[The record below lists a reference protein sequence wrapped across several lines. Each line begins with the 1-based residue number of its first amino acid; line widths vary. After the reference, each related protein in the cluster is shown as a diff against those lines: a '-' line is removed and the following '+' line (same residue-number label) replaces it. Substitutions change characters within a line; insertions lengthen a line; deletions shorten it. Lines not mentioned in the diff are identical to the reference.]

1 MLAREVTGKF
11 TKISIGSVPISYR
24 FILGYWFYLECPMKF
39 IRRIG
44 WIAVGFT
51 YFLVAL
57 GGTVR
62 ATDSGLSCPDWPL
75 CYGKA
80 YAAIDYHTFLEQ
92 FHRYMAAIVS
102 VLVVTLAIS
111 AFLWARRE
119 RHLLIP
125 ALIAPVLLIIQIVLG
140 GLTVLWKL
148 PPTIITAHLGTAL
161 AIFAM
166 VITIAVM
173 AGKPQVS
180 KESPAKTRKFARLAM
195 TNALL
200 VYGLMLSGSYVVG
213 SGASLACTGWPFCT
227 PQFWAITNHL
237 ADINILHRLVATF
250 VGLVLIWTLFSAW
263 RRRKVAPGQAWVA
276 LAAGILFV
284 AQAIVGG
291 LIVLLDKPGFVAGLH
306 LALATA
312 VWGMLVVLAALAAH
326 QLRSA
331 PQEWDDGTEESEGET
346 VIGSNSAK
354 KEAGLVRQT
363 INNYVDLM
371 KPHVT
376 VLLLGTTAAAMA
388 IAERGLP
395 PVGLLLATLL
405 GGAMAAGSA
414 NCINCYIDRDIDQ
427 IMGRTQRRSLPA
439 GKVQPQQALTF
450 GIVLAIGAFVILSL
464 FVNLLSAALACSAIV
479 FYVFVYTLGLKRTSA
494 QNIVIGG
501 AAGAVPVLVGW
512 AAVTNTV
519 TLPAV
524 WLFAIIFYWT
534 PPHFWA
540 LSLLIQKDY
549 EKARVPMLPVVM
561 GENETRKQIFL
572 YSLMLLAV
580 TLVLFAMRAMGYI
593 YLVAAVVLGGIL
605 LYMAIRL
612 LRDKTKS
619 RAKTL
624 FWYSN
629 CYLAMIFAAMVIDR
643 VIH

>member
-1 MLAREVTGKF
+1 
-11 TKISIGSVPISYR
+11 
-24 FILGYWFYLECPMKF
+24 MKL
-39 IRRIG
+39 IRRVA

-62 ATDSGLSCPDWPL
+62 TTDSGLSCPDWPL
-75 CYGKA
+75 CYGQA
-80 YAAIDYHTFLEQ
+80 YAVIDYHTFLEQ
-92 FHRYMAAIVS
+92 FHRYIAAIVS
-102 VLVVTLAIS
+102 ILVIALAIS
-111 AFLWARRE
+111 AILWARKE
-119 RHLLIP
+119 RQVLIP
-125 ALIAPVLLIIQIVLG
+125 ALIAPVLLVIQIVLG

-166 VITIAVM
+166 IITIAVM
-173 AGKPQVS
+173 SARPA
-180 KESPAKTRKFARLAM
+180 PAKEHPAQTGKFARLAV

-213 SGASLACTGWPFCT
+213 TGASLACTGWPLCSA
-227 PQFWAITNHL
+227 PAWAVQYHL
-237 ADINILHRLVATF
+237 ADINVFHRLAATF
-250 VGLVLIWTLFSAW
+250 VGLVLIWTLISAW
-263 RRRKVAPGQAWVA
+263 RRRRVAPAQARVA
-276 LAAGILFV
+276 LAAAILFV
-284 AQAIVGG
+284 AQSVVGG
-291 LIVLLDKPGFVAGLH
+291 LIVLLNKPGFVAGLH

-312 VWGMLVVLAALAAH
+312 VWGCLVVLAALAAN
-326 QLRSA
+326 QLRAAPKEQEFDVLEEAKSA
-331 PQEWDDGTEESEGET
+331 A
-346 VIGSNSAK
+346 AK
-354 KEAGLVRQT
+354 KELGPVRQT
-363 INNYVDLM
+363 ISNYVDLM

-388 IAERGLP
+388 IANRGFPAL
-395 PVGLLLATLL
+395 GLLVATLV

-427 IMGRTQRRSLPA
+427 VMGRTQRRSLPS
-439 GKVQPQQALTF
+439 GKVQPTQALIF
-450 GIVLAIGAFVILSL
+450 GIILGVGAFVILVA
-464 FVNLLSAALACSAIV
+464 FVNLLSAALACSAIL
-479 FYVFVYTLGLKRTSA
+479 FYVFVYTMGLKRTSA

-512 AAVTNTV
+512 AAVTNNLS
-519 TLPAV
+519 LPAI

-549 EKARVPMLPVVM
+549 EKARIPMLPVVM
-561 GENETRKQIFL
+561 GERETRKQILL
-572 YSLMLLAV
+572 YSLLLLAV
-580 TLVLFAMRAMGYI
+580 TLVLFGMGAMGYI
-593 YLVAAVVLGGIL
+593 YLLSAVVLGGIMV
-605 LYMAIRL
+605 YMAVRL
-612 LRDKTKS
+612 LREKTKS
-619 RAKTL
+619 WAKTL

>member
-1 MLAREVTGKF
+1 
-11 TKISIGSVPISYR
+11 
-24 FILGYWFYLECPMKF
+24 MKF
-39 IRRIG
+39 IRRAA

-62 ATDSGLSCPDWPL
+62 TTDSGLSCPDWPL
-75 CYGKA
+75 CYGQA
-80 YAAIDYHTFLEQ
+80 FAAVDYHTFLEQ
-92 FHRYMAAIVS
+92 FHRYVAAIVS
-102 VLVVTLAIS
+102 ALVVTLAVA
-111 AFLWARRE
+111 AFLWARKE
-119 RHLLIP
+119 RHILVP
-125 ALIAPVLLIIQIVLG
+125 ALIIAPVLLAVQIVLG

-148 PPTIITAHLGTAL
+148 PPNIITAHLGTAL
-161 AIFAM
+161 ALFATI
-166 VITIAVM
+166 ITIAVM
-173 AGKPQVS
+173 AGKPSAS
-180 KESPAKTRKFARLAM
+180 KEHPEKTRKFARLAM

-213 SGASLACTGWPFCT
+213 SGASLACTGWPLCT
-227 PQFWAITNHL
+227 APAWAIQYHL
-237 ADINILHRLVATF
+237 ADINVFHRLIATF
-250 VGLVLIWTLFSAW
+250 VGLVLIWTLISAW
-263 RRRKVAPGQAWVA
+263 RRRKVAPTQAWIA
-276 LAAGILFV
+276 LAAGTLFV
-284 AQAIVGG
+284 AQSVVGG
-291 LIVLLDKPGFVAGLH
+291 LIVLLDKPAFVAGLH

-312 VWGMLVVLAALAAH
+312 VWGCLVVLAALAAN
-326 QLRSA
+326 QLRVA
-331 PQEWDDGTEESEGET
+331 PQEQEVDAAEVPVEVGT
-346 VIGSNSAK
+346 K
-354 KEAGLVRQT
+354 KEQGLVRQT
-363 INNYVDLM
+363 ISNYVDLM

-388 IAERGLP
+388 IAYRGLP
-395 PVGLLLATLL
+395 PPGLVFATLL

-427 IMGRTQRRSLPA
+427 IMGRTQRRSLPS
-439 GKVQPQQALTF
+439 GRVQPTQALIF
-450 GIVLAIGAFVILSL
+450 GIVLGIGAFLVLTA
-464 FVNLLSAALACSAIV
+464 FVNLLSAALACSAIL

-512 AAVTNTV
+512 AAVTNTI
-519 TLPAV
+519 TLPAI

-549 EKARVPMLPVVM
+549 EKARIPMLPVVM
-561 GENETRKQIFL
+561 GERETRKQILL

-580 TLVLFAMRAMGYI
+580 TLVLFGMGAMGYI
-593 YLVAAVVLGGIL
+593 YLVSAVVLGGIL
-605 LYMAIRL
+605 IYMAIRL
-612 LRDKTKS
+612 LREQTKS
-619 RAKTL
+619 WAKTL